1 MAKKAAVSTEAKTE
15 KDDIKTPFKEFVRKF
30 KKIGTVQLI
39 CFIL

>member
-1 MAKKAAVSTEAKTE
+1 MAKE
-15 KDDIKTPFKEFVRKF
+15 KVLNEKMDINTPFKDFVRKF